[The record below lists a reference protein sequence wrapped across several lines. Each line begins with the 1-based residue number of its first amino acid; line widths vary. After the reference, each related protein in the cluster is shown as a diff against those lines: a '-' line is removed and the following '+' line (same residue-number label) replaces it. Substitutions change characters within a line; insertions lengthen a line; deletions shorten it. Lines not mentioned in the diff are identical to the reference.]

1 MCAFKYDIFINL
13 DTYLSANRIAVMV
26 HCVGNKSHI
35 TAAAEQKYEKNGEEK
50 HGLLGMLIAG
60 QR

>member
-1 MCAFKYDIFINL
+1 MLCVFKYNIYSNP
-13 DTYLSANRIAVMV
+13 YLGANRIAVVV
-26 HCVGNKSHI
+26 HCVSNKSHV
-35 TAAAEQKYEKNGEEK
+35 TAAAEQKYEKNSEEK